1 VKPPCSQVRAVLLD
15 WDGTLLNSYEA
26 DTRAYLPML
35 HALGVNWGTPE
46 LERWY
51 SPDWHRIY
59 RAAKIPCAK
68 WPDADRL
75 WAQAYRK
82 ERPPLLPGARRVV
95 KLLSRTFLLSLVTGG
110 SRRRVRRQLRA
121 FRLTQYFRGCV
132 CSEDAYRKKP
142 HPAPLQL
149 AMKLLRLSPEECI
162 YVGDAPEDIEMARR
176 ARVRAVAVRGPF
188 VTTDRVRAARPE
200 VLLASIRD
208 LPRYLRTRA

>member
-1 VKPPCSQVRAVLLD
+1 VKPQGSRVRAVLLD

-26 DTRAYLPML
+26 DIRAYLPML
-35 HALGVNWGTPE
+35 HALGINWGIPE
-46 LERWY
+46 LKRWY

-59 RAAKIPCAK
+59 RAAKIPYAK

-75 WAQAYRK
+75 WEQAYRK

-110 SRRRVRRQLRA
+110 SRRRVHGQLRA
-121 FRLTQYFRGCV
+121 FKLGQYFRVCV

-176 ARVRAVAVRGPF
+176 ASVRAVAVLGPF
-188 VTTDRVRAARPE
+188 PTADRVRAARPE
-200 VLLASIRD
+200 ALLASIRE